1 MGLEIFILDIV
12 IWFLMIIC
20 FGFDIGIFGCWFI
33 VGGCI
38 VDCKVFGCIWFLGG
52 NFVGGIFCVGFFG
65 GMVGCCCF
73 GKGLGFFGVLVCV
86 IVFGFFVVG
95 VRFGRGSCGGIMLG
109 VIWGGFLKLVKKI
122 VVIFWMKFWYY
133 WNLVKFEKFVMG
145 VSWVN

>member
-12 IWFLMIIC
+12 IWFLMIIR

-33 VGGCI
+33 VGGRI

-95 VRFGRGSCGGIMLG
+95 VRFGRGLCGGIMLG

-122 VVIFWMKFWYY
+122 VVYFSNEILILLEF
-133 WNLVKFEKFVMG
+133 G
-145 VSWVN
+145 